1 LGDCRKLPGNYS
13 QIIGSL
19 KNRLRKE
26 DLLIEHYVIELSGLG
41 IKIATESWAKQ
52 DTALLYGKLQTN
64 CVLWNQLE

>member
-13 QIIGSL
+13 QIIESL

-26 DLLIEHYVIELSGLG
+26 DLLTEHYVRELSGLG
-41 IKIATESWAKQ
+41 IKTATESCAKQ

-64 CVLWNQLE
+64 CVFWNQLE